1 MICIQRIYYSRGCI
15 FLLMI
20 PCMKLLRYFLN
31 SNDKRCCRVVIISYE
46 LVGIIQIQECSDI
59 SLSMARW
66 FSSFQVKRV
75 YLDGIPRAWREEHVK
90 KHLKEFGRIVKV
102 ELARHI
108 PSAIRTNYC
117 YVTFETHEAAATCV
131 NGVNV
136 DGLYFR
142 DKRVRQLLFTVFNVC
157 YIAWFSRWSVM
168 SLLFPFK
175 QDIMF
180 ISGLISE
187 GE

>member
-1 MICIQRIYYSRGCI
+1 M
-15 FLLMI
+15 
-20 PCMKLLRYFLN
+20 
-31 SNDKRCCRVVIISYE
+31 
-46 LVGIIQIQECSDI
+46 
-59 SLSMARW
+59 
-66 FSSFQVKRV
+66 
-75 YLDGIPRAWREEHVK
+75 
-90 KHLKEFGRIVKV
+90 KV

-117 YVTFETHEAAATCV
+117 YVTFETHEAAATFV

-142 DKRVRQLLFTVFNVC
+142 DERVRQLLFTVFNVC
-157 YIAWFSRWSVM
+157 YIAWFSHSSAV

>member
-1 MICIQRIYYSRGCI
+1 M
-15 FLLMI
+15 
-20 PCMKLLRYFLN
+20 
-31 SNDKRCCRVVIISYE
+31 
-46 LVGIIQIQECSDI
+46 
-59 SLSMARW
+59 
-66 FSSFQVKRV
+66 

-142 DKRVRQLLFTVFNVC
+142 DKRVRQLLFTV
-157 YIAWFSRWSVM
+157 SSMSVTLHGFLGRVLCHGYFHLNKT
-168 SLLFPFK
+168 SCLF
-175 QDIMF
+175 QV
-180 ISGLISE
+180 
-187 GE
+187 